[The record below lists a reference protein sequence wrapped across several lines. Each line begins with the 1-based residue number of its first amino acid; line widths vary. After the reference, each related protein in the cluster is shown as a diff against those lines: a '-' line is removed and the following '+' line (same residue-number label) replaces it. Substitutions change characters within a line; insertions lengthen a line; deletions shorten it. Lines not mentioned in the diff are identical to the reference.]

1 MIEQPTNQRWLRLL
15 TAMIV
20 LCSLIAW
27 PTPVRANDDIESELN
42 FFVTP
47 IFPDSQIE
55 GGASGYFDLNL
66 GAGEQEELQLR
77 VQNTSEETI
86 DVEVSAH
93 TAFTNVNGVVEYGR
107 DAEAPDPTLPAS
119 IAELIEAPG
128 VITLEA
134 QEERILT
141 LPLTMPEEEFDG
153 ILAGA
158 IRVEEVRDAT
168 ATESETEGIGIR
180 NEFAFILGV
189 VVSNN
194 RSSTDPGLELLE
206 VFASQVNYRNVIS
219 AKIQNYTPTFVN
231 HIEIDAE
238 VRASGSDTVLYETQ
252 RTSMQM
258 APNSHMDFP
267 IPLNGERFRPGDYV
281 LTMTARSQGEEWHWE
296 EPFTIAAADA
306 RRLNEEDVTLE
317 PETNWWLIGGIAA
330 LVLLL
335 IIVVVLIINK
345 KKKTKEG
352 GDQ

>member
-1 MIEQPTNQRWLRLL
+1 ML
-15 TAMIV
+15 
-20 LCSLIAW
+20 
-27 PTPVRANDDIESELN
+27 D
-42 FFVTP
+42 
-47 IFPDSQIE
+47 
-55 GGASGYFDLNL
+55 
-66 GAGEQEELQLR
+66 
-77 VQNTSEETI
+77 
-86 DVEVSAH
+86 
-93 TAFTNVNGVVEYGR
+93 
-107 DAEAPDPTLPAS
+107 
-119 IAELIEAPG
+119 
-128 VITLEA
+128 
-134 QEERILT
+134 
-141 LPLTMPEEEFDG
+141 
-153 ILAGA
+153 
-158 IRVEEVRDAT
+158 
-168 ATESETEGIGIR
+168 
-180 NEFAFILGV
+180 
-189 VVSNN
+189 
-194 RSSTDPGLELLE
+194 

-258 APNSHMDFP
+258 APNSQMDFP

-296 EPFTIAAADA
+296 ELFTIAAADA

>member
-77 VQNTSEETI
+77 IQNTSEETI

-93 TAFTNVNGVVEYGR
+93 TAFTNVNGLVEYGR

-153 ILAGA
+153 DWQD
-158 IRVEEVRDAT
+158 R
-168 ATESETEGIGIR
+168 SELKR
-180 NEFAFILGV
+180 FAMLRQQ
-189 VVSNN
+189 S
-194 RSSTDPGLELLE
+194 RK
-206 VFASQVNYRNVIS
+206 Q
-219 AKIQNYTPTFVN
+219 K
-231 HIEIDAE
+231 
-238 VRASGSDTVLYETQ
+238 ASGFVMSL
-252 RTSMQM
+252 
-258 APNSHMDFP
+258 
-267 IPLNGERFRPGDYV
+267 PLF
-281 LTMTARSQGEEWHWE
+281 
-296 EPFTIAAADA
+296 
-306 RRLNEEDVTLE
+306 
-317 PETNWWLIGGIAA
+317 
-330 LVLLL
+330 
-335 IIVVVLIINK
+335 
-345 KKKTKEG
+345 
-352 GDQ
+352 